1 MVLFALTRQG
11 LAELLGSSRSREVA
25 IWVNHGLLATSDLD
39 GLRADGVEL
48 TNFTRWIDPNDQA
61 AIELAVQTIREHHP
75 DQAVFVE
82 QT

>member
-11 LAELLGSSRSREVA
+11 LAELLGSSKSRGVA
-25 IWVNHGLLATSDLD
+25 IWVNDGLLASPDMD

-61 AIELAVQTIREHHP
+61 AIELAVETIREHHP
-75 DQAVFVE
+75 DHAVFVE
-82 QT
+82 RT